1 MKTFLWRGVFA
12 SLIAAG
18 AIPAAAQQGGYGSM
32 LPLASAP
39 QRASQTPYG
48 QAQYGQAPY
57 GEQPQYLTAQN
68 LDQLI
73 PPAEPLPGSQ
83 GPVGTGTIGG
93 GAGRSVMEPTPAA
106 GPGAGDMA
114 NPDYSRFPAPPA
126 AGQGGYGGA
135 SYGQGS
141 SGAGGADCY
150 GSGGHAAYGDGSF
163 VNSGTCWDEDVCCNT
178 SCGPTYFGGVNALM
192 LTRDRANPTWLSY
205 QTDNIANQM
214 MKTEDASFGYGGG
227 FEVFAGMCLGGG
239 CNSCDPCNPCGG
251 GGGGWAIEGR
261 YWGWYPGTA
270 EANAYDPSGILADGS
285 DLGVVIPNL
294 DQLNYDDGGGASSVD
309 SYFQNAARH
318 RIRMQNQLNNVEL
331 NLFNSP
337 LGGGSAGVYGAG
349 YAYGA
354 PVGPTVAMNLLGGA
368 RYVRFN
374 EDFLFSTDPSDGV
387 FTGAADEVHYHIE
400 TQNNLIGFQTGGNL
414 SWFVTRSFSINSGA
428 KVGLF
433 ANQMNMNQ
441 AIYGSNGYATVGAVG
456 PWAGQAYNVS
466 SSDTRISM
474 LGELDLGASYQVC
487 RWMKVTGGYRVVA
500 ISGVAL
506 TENQIPTYF
515 AGLDDVREIDSNGN
529 LLLHGAYAGLEFCF

>member
-18 AIPAAAQQGGYGSM
+18 AVPAAAQQGGYGSM
-32 LPLASAP
+32 LPMASAP
-39 QRASQTPYG
+39 QRASQTQYG
-48 QAQYGQAPY
+48 QAQYGN
-57 GEQPQYLTAQN
+57 QPQFLAAQN
-68 LDQLI
+68 QDQLI

-83 GPVGTGTIGG
+83 APVGTGAMIGN
-93 GAGRSVMEPTPAA
+93 GRSVMEPTPAS
-106 GPGAGDMA
+106 PSDMA
-114 NPDYSRFPAPPA
+114 APDYSRFPAPPA
-126 AGQGGYGGA
+126 AGQGGYGG
-135 SYGQGS
+135 S
-141 SGAGGADCY
+141 SAGADCYGSGASAGYGAGY

-163 VNSGTCWDEDVCCNT
+163 VNSGTCWDEDVCGPAC
-178 SCGPTYFGGVNALM
+178 CGPTYFGGVNALM

-205 QTDNIANQM
+205 QTDNISNQM

-227 FEVFAGMCLGGG
+227 IEVFAGTCLGGG
-239 CNSCDPCNPCGG
+239 SAC

-270 EANAYDPSGILADGS
+270 EANTYDPSGVLADGS
-285 DLGVVIPNL
+285 DLGSVIPNL
-294 DQLNYDDGGGASSVD
+294 DMLNYDDDLVAPGTSSVD

-318 RIRMQNQLNNVEL
+318 RIRMENQLNNVEL

-337 LGGGSAGVYGAG
+337 LGGSAGVYGAG
-349 YAYGA
+349 YAYGG

-368 RYVRFN
+368 RYIRFDEN
-374 EDFLFSTDPSDGV
+374 FLFSTDPSDGV

-400 TQNNLIGFQTGGNL
+400 TQNNLIGFQLGGNA
-414 SWFVTRSFSINSGA
+414 SWFATRCFSINSGA

-466 SSDTRISM
+466 SSATRISM

-500 ISGVAL
+500 VSGVAL

-515 AGLDDVREIDSNGN
+515 AGLDDVREIDSNGD